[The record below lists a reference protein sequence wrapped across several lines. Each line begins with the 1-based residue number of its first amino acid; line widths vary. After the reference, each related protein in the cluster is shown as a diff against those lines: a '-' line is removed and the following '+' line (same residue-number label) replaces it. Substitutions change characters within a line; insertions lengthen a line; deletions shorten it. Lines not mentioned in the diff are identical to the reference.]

1 MWRTAGSGC
10 GRRQG
15 GDWCPEEALCSQ
27 RSGTGSVPDS
37 NLAYGEFEAGGTA
50 CPGRILS
57 GQTRPAY
64 ICRAQT
70 SPGQNAGQVCGICKF
85 SFARKSSDTAAVP
98 GAELRSA
105 PSGRNA
111 GRRFYEKRC
120 KSAASFIADSGAV
133 RYNRNIPARHTGTF
147 LLQIG
152 YALQN
157 GRGEAEY
164 GSME

>member
-1 MWRTAGSGC
+1 MAVPPGWSAAQPRARYGC
-10 GRRQG
+10 RVR
-15 GDWCPEEALCSQ
+15 LRSRSQ
-27 RSGTGSVPDS
+27 RIWIKCRRLIQNAFCPVK
-37 NLAYGEFEAGGTA
+37 LA
-50 CPGRILS
+50 RHS
-57 GQTRPAY
+57 

>member
-1 MWRTAGSGC
+1 MFAPGGRVVGGSARMERC
-10 GRRQG
+10 AAPRPVRLPRQTPFSLTENL
-15 GDWCPEEALCSQ
+15 DQMPQTCP
-27 RSGTGSVPDS
+27 
-37 NLAYGEFEAGGTA
+37 N
-50 CPGRILS
+50 RILS